1 MSLSKGNQSGAWY
14 WVGAA
19 SITIILRILL
29 PAPVIEQYYS
39 RGLFLYIRSLFDY
52 TTGLLPFPTLYILL
66 LALLIFLIKKLRS
79 KSLTGQKPTR
89 RLLFFLKGL
98 LGILSAVV
106 FLFLLLWGFNY
117 GRVSIEEQ
125 LGFEPEP
132 LDYFQLTKELEQAT
146 EELIYARSLIPGITD
161 SALQVEFIAAED
173 EDEIRRELKTCLNG
187 FGYPTPGKVRGRLLH
202 PKGSLL
208 RISTAGVYLPWV
220 GEGHI
225 DPGLH
230 PIQIPFVMAHE
241 MSHGYGFGDEGT
253 CNFTAYLALANSE
266 NPIFAYS
273 ARLGYWNYLAR
284 AVYGYDPEAYRD
296 FYLCLPV
303 GVRADRRAIIE
314 NGKKYPDIFPVARD
328 AFYNQYLKT
337 QGIKEGIKNYSRV
350 VMLGAAWRKKN
361 YGNKQ
366 D

>member
-1 MSLSKGNQSGAWY
+1 MWY
-14 WVGAA
+14 WMGAA

-29 PAPVIEQYYS
+29 PASLIEQYYS

-66 LALLIFLIKKLRS
+66 PVLLIFLIKKLKNRRAS
-79 KSLTGQKPTR
+79 GQKPLR
-89 RLLFFLKGL
+89 RLMLFLKGL
-98 LGILSAVV
+98 LEFLSLTV

-132 LDYFQLTKELEQAT
+132 LDYFQLTEELEKAT
-146 EELIYARSLIPGITD
+146 EELISARSLIPGITD
-161 SALQVEFIAAED
+161 SALQVGFKAVEY
-173 EDEIRRELKTCLNG
+173 EDEIRRELKNCLNR
-187 FGYPTPGKVRGRLLH
+187 FGYPTPGKVRGRLLY

-208 RISTAGVYLPWV
+208 RISTAGVYFPWV

-284 AVYGYDPEAYRD
+284 AVYGYDPEAYRE

-303 GVRADRRAIIE
+303 GVRADRRAIIK
-314 NGKKYPDIFPVARD
+314 NAKKYPDIFPAARD

-361 YGNKQ
+361 DRREQ